1 MAIKFDLTDQ
11 PREAVMDANP
21 WTYTIASV
29 EMRREG
35 KVADDPPP
43 GINKIADPRRFVFVE
58 ACGRVGNTA
67 LSVSIGSLGLSRQGQ
82 SALTWTASDRG
93 LPQYRIVRDGCFTI
107 ATPLPAGTRPA
118 DIRAIRVHAFER
130 PPAEGKPRVAADPVM
145 FTRINK
151 VFMLDEHDLPGPSIL
166 KWEGSQAIRAGG
178 EPFEI
183 RVP

>member
-1 MAIKFDLTDQ
+1 
-11 PREAVMDANP
+11 
-21 WTYTIASV
+21 
-29 EMRREG
+29 
-35 KVADDPPP
+35 
-43 GINKIADPRRFVFVE
+43 
-58 ACGRVGNTA
+58 
-67 LSVSIGSLGLSRQGQ
+67 
-82 SALTWTASDRG
+82 
-93 LPQYRIVRDGCFTI
+93 
-107 ATPLPAGTRPA
+107 
-118 DIRAIRVHAFER
+118 VHAFER

>member
-1 MAIKFDLTDQ
+1 
-11 PREAVMDANP
+11 MDVP
-21 WTYTIASV
+21 IASV

-35 KVADDPPP
+35 KIAADPAP
-43 GINKIADPRRFVFVE
+43 GLNKIPDPRRFVFVE
-58 ACGRVGNTA
+58 ACGTSATPRWRRRRGT
-67 LSVSIGSLGLSRQGQ
+67 RQ
-82 SALTWTASDRG
+82 SAVSAGDLTWTPSDRG

-107 ATPLPAGTRPA
+107 ATPLPAGTRPS

-130 PPAEGKPRVAADPVM
+130 PPAEGAPPVAADPVT

-166 KWEGSQAIRAGG
+166 KWEGSQTIRAGG

-183 RVP
+183 RIP